1 VLSKERRTKQTEKEA
16 MDGPPVNDFCSICHG
31 HFNIACQ
38 ANCSHWFCGQFLLH
52 FSSTLPFSFRISLKT
67 RIQCEFFFRSFF
79 KKEEDFDGI
88 HE

>member
-1 VLSKERRTKQTEKEA
+1 MIFAPYA
-16 MDGPPVNDFCSICHG
+16 MDISTLLARPIALIGFVVSFFSI
-31 HFNIACQ
+31 
-38 ANCSHWFCGQFLLH
+38 

-79 KKEEDFDGI
+79 NKEEDFDGI